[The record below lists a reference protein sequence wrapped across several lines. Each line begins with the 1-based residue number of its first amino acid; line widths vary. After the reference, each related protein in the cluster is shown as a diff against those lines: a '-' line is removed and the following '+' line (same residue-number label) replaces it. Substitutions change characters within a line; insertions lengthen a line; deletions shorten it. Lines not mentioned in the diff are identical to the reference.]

1 MNKIVSRLDNA
12 VIVFGRFL
20 RQAGCPIG
28 SGEIMSAINA
38 CSHIEITNRLDF
50 RQALKSCLISNYKL
64 LPLFDQLFDIY
75 WRNPDK
81 IKNVS
86 DILRK
91 LYESSLARDDIK
103 SMKEQIQDMYKKK
116 VDGLNNKNENEE
128 NEENEEKAYDVYLY
142 SPNEQLK
149 KKRFDSYNDSELEE
163 AKKFIKNQ
171 RWELPKRKLRRLKSG
186 KVPYRLDIRNT
197 IRNNIFPSQDFIK
210 LNWKQP
216 KRRERPLVV
225 LMDISGSMD
234 HYTRILIHF
243 LHTISL
249 KGNKIEGF
257 TFGTRLTRITRLIK
271 EKSVNDSI
279 EKINSLVKDWSGGTK
294 IGETI
299 KDFNLLWARRVLG
312 NGAVVLIITDGW
324 DTGNSKLLNQEFDRL
339 KKSCNRL
346 IWLNPNLGYQDF
358 EPLTSGVQI
367 MMKYVDNFLPIHNLS
382 CLTDL
387 SDLFLSL
394 DLNKR
399 VELVA

>member
-1 MNKIVSRLDNA
+1 MNKIISRLDDA
-12 VIVFGRFL
+12 VVVFGRFL
-20 RQAGCPIG
+20 RQAGCPVG
-28 SGEIMSAINA
+28 SGEIMNAINA
-38 CSHIEITNRLDF
+38 CSHIEIANRLDF
-50 RQALKSCLISNYKL
+50 RQALRVCLISNYKL

-81 IKNVS
+81 IQNVS
-86 DILRK
+86 DILRN
-91 LYESSLARDDIK
+91 LYQSRLAQAEIK
-103 SMKEQIQDMYKKK
+103 SMKEQIKDIYKKN
-116 VDGLNNKNENEE
+116 VEGLDSNNEDENDS
-128 NEENEEKAYDVYLY
+128 EKTYDVYLY

-149 KKRFDSYNDSELEE
+149 KKRFDGYSDSELEE
-163 AKKFIKNQ
+163 AKKFINNRK
-171 RWELPKRKLRRLKSG
+171 WELPKRKLRRLKPG
-186 KVPYRLDIRNT
+186 KIPYRLDIRNT
-197 IRNNIFPSQDFIK
+197 IRNNIFPSQDFVK

-216 KRRERPLVV
+216 KRRDRPLVV

-234 HYTRILIHF
+234 HYTRILLHF

-257 TFGTRLTRITRLIK
+257 TFGTRLTRITRFIK

-358 EPLTSGVQI
+358 EPLTGGVQI

-387 SDLFLSL
+387 SDLFFSL
-394 DLNKR
+394 DSNKR
-399 VELVA
+399 FRVVA

>member
-1 MNKIVSRLDNA
+1 MNKIISRLDDA
-12 VIVFGRFL
+12 LVVFGRFL
-20 RQAGCPIG
+20 RQAGCPVG
-28 SGEIMSAINA
+28 SGEIMNAINA
-38 CSHIEITNRLDF
+38 CSHIEIANRLDF
-50 RQALKSCLISNYKL
+50 RQALRVCLISNYKL

-81 IKNVS
+81 IQNVS
-86 DILRK
+86 DILRN
-91 LYESSLARDDIK
+91 LYQSRLAQAEIK
-103 SMKEQIQDMYKKK
+103 SMKEQIKDIYKKN
-116 VDGLNNKNENEE
+116 VDGLDSNNEDENDS
-128 NEENEEKAYDVYLY
+128 EKTYDVYLY

-149 KKRFDSYNDSELEE
+149 KKRFDGYSDSELEE
-163 AKKFIKNQ
+163 AKKFINNRK
-171 RWELPKRKLRRLKSG
+171 WELPKRKLRRLKPG
-186 KVPYRLDIRNT
+186 KIPYRLDIRNT
-197 IRNNIFPSQDFIK
+197 IRNNIFPSQDFVK

-216 KRRERPLVV
+216 KRRDRPLVV

-234 HYTRILIHF
+234 HYTRILLHF
-243 LHTISL
+243 LHTISS
-249 KGNKIEGF
+249 KGNRIEGF
-257 TFGTRLTRITRLIK
+257 TFGTRLTRITRFIK

-358 EPLTSGVQI
+358 EPLTGGVQI

-387 SDLFLSL
+387 SDLFFSL
-394 DLNKR
+394 DSNKR
-399 VELVA
+399 FRVVA